1 MTTPDSS
8 PQEKAAPADAARP
21 PQPVGQPKVT
31 ASTNEGAAA
40 STSASAAA
48 AGTSLKAGLV
58 LVLVLLLLLTAGAGY
73 LIKHNEPV
81 ARQLL
86 SWNVQLP
93 AWLLPPSLSQS
104 GSDPATGS
112 AALSGSSGSTAARTS
127 PSSNSSTLGSDPS
140 STTGSASA
148 DTSGPVSGVGVGS
161 GQVASPPPSAPVA
174 SLPPAPI
181 RPSPQL
187 DPAFRSALNGIDQL
201 ARGLFALPAGPQK
214 PSLPKAQTPRPSG
227 SLLAGAE
234 TPASQATA
242 VEGSNQAPA
251 DPAQPQ
257 SMTAAPAMLEPGVFE
272 KSLDF
277 LSSLVRVQSVQGPEF
292 AAHSQAFYQLVGQQ
306 MQAQLAAARL
316 ALLLG
321 EVSLALREL
330 SQTETL
336 LDRHFDKTDP
346 KVFQLQAEFA
356 GLKRQVES
364 LQ

>member
-1 MTTPDSS
+1 MTTSDSS
-8 PQEKAAPADAARP
+8 PQEKAAPADEAKPSKSA
-21 PQPVGQPKVT
+21 GQPKAA
-31 ASTNEGAAA
+31 ASTNEGVSA

-58 LVLVLLLLLTAGAGY
+58 LVLVLLLLLMAGTGY
-73 LIKHNEPV
+73 LIKHNEPA

-104 GSDPATGS
+104 GSDSGTGS
-112 AALSGSSGSTAARTS
+112 AALAGSSSSMDSQTS
-127 PSSNSSTLGSDPS
+127 PSGSSSTLGSEIS
-140 STTGSASA
+140 STPGSASA
-148 DTSGPVSGVGVGS
+148 DTSGPVSGAGVGF
-161 GQVASPPPSAPVA
+161 GQSASPPLPAPVT
-174 SLPPAPI
+174 SPPPPI

-201 ARGLFALPAGPQK
+201 ARGLLALPAGPQK

-234 TPASQATA
+234 TPASAATA
-242 VEGSNQAPA
+242 VEGSNQAPT
-251 DPAQPQ
+251 DPAQSQ
-257 SMTAAPAMLEPGVFE
+257 STTVAPAMLEPGVFE

-277 LSSLVRVQSVQGPEF
+277 LRSLVRVQSVQGPEF

-321 EVSLALREL
+321 EVNLALREL

-336 LDRHFDKTDP
+336 LDRHFDKSDP